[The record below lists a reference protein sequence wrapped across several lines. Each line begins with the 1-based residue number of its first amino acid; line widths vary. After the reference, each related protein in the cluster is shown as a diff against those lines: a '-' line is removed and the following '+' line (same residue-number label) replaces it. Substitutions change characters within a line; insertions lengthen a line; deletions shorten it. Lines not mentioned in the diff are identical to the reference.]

1 MAEREGGGPLVFN
14 GLDATT
20 GDYLIKPMT
29 PEELRDRVA
38 GVKREDV
45 WTEGALDALEKK
57 AGAEFPLPP
66 GTSPSNLEQMG
77 WGVIFPA
84 LAEAQQVDDILEA
97 MGALISHRKT
107 QAQGRFRIYRGAEE
121 KSGGYR
127 PGDSGDTFVTRLGGQ
142 PGSPDFDVLPYYL
155 LIVADPQSIPFSFQY
170 DLDVQYGVGR
180 IYFETLDEFA
190 CYARSVVRCEADPRI
205 DLPRQATFFG
215 VANENDP
222 ATNLSATKLV
232 TPLYDYTRANLA
244 GEGWEATRVEPTN
257 ATKTQ
262 LTELLGGN
270 RTPALLFTATHG
282 LGWPY
287 GHEGQY
293 RFQGALVCQDWPG
306 PIGHRGQFARDW
318 YFGGEDIA
326 GDANLLG
333 TILFSFACFGA
344 GTPYWDDYAV
354 ASKSDRRAL
363 AHRAFLSDLP
373 RKLLAQPRGGA
384 LAMIGHVERAWSYS
398 FDWMDAAAEA
408 EPRTFQYVLHELMLG
423 STVGYAM
430 DHMNV
435 RYAELAGLLAYDLAE
450 LKFNPG
456 YDARRTTLHWI
467 GTHDARGFAV
477 IGDPAVK
484 LPVAPK
490 DASAGARPEIETA
503 HSVIGRLPSVMVFDS
518 VAPGEEDALEA
529 EIPYYHSPQA
539 ESTEGESYAPSSL
552 TSEPP
557 SQKLVDQG
565 VRDRSTPAIAAAPYA
580 SAMDGLAF
588 ALQAYA
594 SDEPVSF
601 ATRAEGVSFDVW
613 GDAKEAVKQVVDN
626 LNNALHNLSQRLL
639 EATNDALTL
648 EVTTSLVNDLD
659 NFDPTKENVEK
670 PKARFKTTIS
680 ATGDIQVFLPARSRE
695 IDAVVA
701 QVHKD
706 MVEQTMNNRIEMI
719 QAVGEVVASLFS
731 PHK

>member
-1 MAEREGGGPLVFN
+1 MAERGGGGPLVFN

-45 WTEGALDALEKK
+45 WAEGALDALETK

-84 LAEAQQVDDILEA
+84 LAEAQQVEDILEA
-97 MGALISHRKT
+97 MDALISHRKAK
-107 QAQGRFRIYRGAEE
+107 AQGRFRIYRGAEE
-121 KSGGYR
+121 RSGGYR

-170 DLDVQYGVGR
+170 DLDVQYAVGR

-190 CYARSVVRCEADPRI
+190 CYARSVVRCETDPQVG
-205 DLPRQATFFG
+205 LSRQATFFG

-232 TPLYDYTRANLA
+232 DPLYDYAHANLA
-244 GEGWEATRVEPTN
+244 GEGWQATKIEPAN

-262 LTELLGGN
+262 LTELLGGDH
-270 RTPALLFTATHG
+270 TPALLFTATHG

-306 PIGHRGQFARDW
+306 PIGHRGEFARDW

-326 GDANLLG
+326 GDADLLG
-333 TILFSFACFGA
+333 MILFSFACFGA

-373 RKLLAQPRGGA
+373 RKLLAQPPGGA
-384 LAMIGHVERAWSYS
+384 LAVIGHVERAWSYS

-450 LKFNPG
+450 LKFNPR
-456 YDARRTTLHWI
+456 YDARKTTLHWI

-490 DASAGARPEIETA
+490 GASAGARPEIEAA
-503 HSVIGRLPSVMVFDS
+503 HPMTGRLPQVMVLDS
-518 VAPGEEDALEA
+518 IALGEEDALEA
-529 EIPYYHSPQA
+529 EIPHYSSPA
-539 ESTEGESYAPSSL
+539 ESGEQESEVTGSL
-552 TSEPP
+552 TSETPR
-557 SQKLVDQG
+557 QKFLDQDVLG
-565 VRDRSTPAIAAAPYA
+565 RPTPAVAAAPYA

-594 SDEPVSF
+594 SDETVSF
-601 ATRAEGVSFDVW
+601 GIRAEGVSFDVW
-613 GDAKEAVKQVVDN
+613 GDAKEAVRQVVDN
-626 LNNALHNLSQRLL
+626 LNKALHNLSQRLL
-639 EATNDALTL
+639 EATNDALML

-670 PKARFKTTIS
+670 PKVRFKTTIS

-695 IDAVVA
+695 IDVVVA